1 MKFTK
6 MHSLGNDYVCING
19 FSEQITSPEEFAK
32 TICNRRFGVGADGI
46 LMILPSDT
54 ADFRMELY
62 NADGSRARMCGNG
75 IRCLGKYVYD
85 HGMTDQTRL
94 KIETA
99 SGIRMLHLKLNQD
112 SVEEVTADMGRPV
125 LNAHQIPI
133 LSEKDIIFQESI
145 IVCQKEFFMT
155 GVSMGNPHAVIFLD
169 DPESVPMEEWG
180 VGFEFHPRFPER
192 TNVEFCKIRSDTEI
206 QIRVWERG
214 VGETLACGTGACAAT
229 IASVLNGFTTR
240 KVTVRLP
247 GGNLQVEWNEC
258 TDHVFL
264 TGNVTTVFEGKL
276 NENI

>member
-19 FSEQITSPEEFAK
+19 FSEQISAPEEFAK
-32 TICNRRFGVGADGI
+32 KICNRRFGVGADGI

-62 NADGSRARMCGNG
+62 NADGSSARMCGNG

-85 HGMTDQTRL
+85 HGMTDQTQL
-94 KIETA
+94 KIETV
-99 SGIRMLHLKLNQD
+99 SGIRMLHLKLNQE
-112 SVEEVTADMGRPV
+112 SVEEVTADMRRPV

-192 TNVEFCKIRSDTEI
+192 TNVEFCKILSDTEI

-229 IASVLNGFTTR
+229 VASVLNGFTSR

-247 GGNLQVEWNEC
+247 GGSLQVEWNEG
-258 TDHVFL
+258 TNHIFL
-264 TGNVTTVFEGKL
+264 TGKVSTVFEGKL